1 MNAQTKEERRA
12 LFLSKDELMRHE
24 AAGAATSFF
33 PKAIEMAGVS
43 MALSY
48 HFEPGSPRDGVTM
61 TVPLFCAEPNRPR
74 AGRVA
79 RAGDGAREGAGAL

>member
-1 MNAQTKEERRA
+1 
-12 LFLSKDELMRHE
+12 MRHE

-61 TVPLFCAEPNRPR
+61 TVPLLR
-74 AGRVA
+74 
-79 RAGDGAREGAGAL
+79 